1 MLFVDDGFA
10 NSYEVKVDLTNPVTF
25 TLTDADGVESTPV
38 TVSQPADA
46 DVRFWVDFSSDK
58 FVVGMELAELISTS
72 HTLSSISQ
80 MTVAPDSST
89 VVTASVCSHRGR
101 LSKLLFGLKI
111 VYRCI
116 LKYSFCI
123 HR

>member
-1 MLFVDDGFA
+1 MLFVNDGFA

-25 TLTDADGVESTPV
+25 TLKDADGVQSTPV
-38 TVSQPADA
+38 TVSQPAGT

-58 FVVGMELAELISTS
+58 FVVGMELAELLSTS

-80 MTVAPDSST
+80 MTITPDSST

-101 LSKLLFGLKI
+101 LPKLLFVLKI
-111 VYRCI
+111 VYRYI
-116 LKYSFCI
+116 L
-123 HR
+123 HPL